1 MGAAPENRWWAD
13 EAKRPE
19 VFDVDPETG
28 FTRRFFDV
36 DDLAAVRMEKEEV
49 FHLAHDKVL
58 ALLAEGVLDG
68 LRVDHPDGLADPAG
82 YLQRLHDAGAERVWV
97 EKILHPGEQLPD
109 WPVSGTVG
117 YEFLNDVLGLYVDP
131 GAERSFLEL
140 WAELTGDD
148 RAFAAVALEAQLQQA
163 EGTFQREVDWLVRLS
178 GGRFEAHDIARS
190 LSRLPVYRTYVEP
203 WSGRVSDAD
212 REHIAAAEM
221 PEDLARV
228 LLLEE
233 GRDELDEFVTRFQQ
247 TSPPVTAKGIE
258 DTTFY
263 RWMPMVALNEVGG
276 DPSRFGLSVDAFHE
290 ENLTRAKRFGE
301 GLLVTQTHDTKRSGD
316 LRARIAALTTMP
328 GAWEELVRA
337 KVSAEAEPTPAEQLF
352 ALQIAVGLGGEI
364 TRERLDG
371 YLEKALR
378 EGKTTSNWIEPD
390 EAHERAVQEW
400 AWGMVSDPDVL
411 ALAER
416 AQAEGERAALGH
428 TLLKLTTPGVPDVY
442 QGDELWMLALV
453 DPDNRRPVD
462 WAARRE
468 ALDAVKAGA
477 APTRETAKL
486 HLLHRGL
493 ALRARREDAFG
504 PHGAYTPLE
513 AGPGVCAFTRGIG
526 EVLVVAP
533 VRDWDDR
540 GARRARGPAR
550 PLALRARRRAGR
562 ARRDGV
568 SRLAARRALRRG
580 AARTR
585 VSERCQAPFTQQA
598 RRVADREAADGA
610 ARGLPAGVALRPAR
624 GVEAQAGHDHER
636 VAGVRVDRHPLAGAG
651 LAEGHERPR
660 GHRGLDEAGRRER
673 VGDRARAVVGR
684 VGEGALRAARLRRA
698 RRRRRRAS
706 GRPGC
711 RRGSWPAPSAAPSAG
726 PSRGRPRR
734 PSRCPPRVSRRCRP

>member
-1 MGAAPENRWWAD
+1 MTASELRCTYRLQLNPELDFAKALELVPYLRDLGVSHLYLSPSLQARPGSTHGYDTVDPTTISGELGGEDAFRALAGAGLGVILDIVPNHMGAAPENRWWAD
-13 EAKRPE
+13 EEKRAE

-36 DDLAAVRMEKEEV
+36 DDLAAVRMEREEV

-58 ALLAEGVLDG
+58 ALLGEGILDG

-131 GAERSFLEL
+131 AGERPFLEL

-148 RAFAAVALEAQLQQA
+148 RAFAAVALEAQLEQA

-178 GGRFEAHDIARS
+178 GGRWEPHVIAQA
-190 LSRLPVYRTYVEP
+190 LSRMPVYRTYVEP

-212 REHIAAAEM
+212 REHVAAAQV
-221 PEDLARV
+221 PDDLGRV
-228 LLLEE
+228 LLLED
-233 GRDELDEFVTRFQQ
+233 GRGELDEFVTRFQQ

-276 DPSRFGLSVDAFHE
+276 DPSRFGLSVEGFHA
-290 ENLTRAKRFGE
+290 ENAVRARRFGE

-328 GAWEELVRA
+328 DAWEELVRA
-337 KVSAEAEPTPAEQLF
+337 KVSRDATPSPAEQLF
-352 ALQIAVGLGGEI
+352 ALQIVVGLGGEI

-390 EAHERAVQEW
+390 EEHERAVQEW
-400 AWGMVSDPDVL
+400 AWALVEDPEVL

-416 AQAEGERAALGH
+416 ARAEGERAALGQ

-462 WAARRE
+462 WETRRT
-468 ALDAVKAGA
+468 ALRGAMAGEP
-477 APTRETAKL
+477 PTAETAKL
-486 HLLHRGL
+486 HLIHRALG
-493 ALRARREDAFG
+493 LRARKADAFG
-504 PHGAYTPLE
+504 PSGAYTPLD
-513 AGPGVCAFTRGIG
+513 AGPGVCAFSRGIA

-533 VRDWDDR
+533 VRDWED
-540 GARRARGPAR
+540 AVLQVP
-550 PLALRARRRAGR
+550 
-562 ARRDGV
+562 
-568 SRLAARRALRRG
+568 
-580 AARTR
+580 
-585 VSERCQAPFTQQA
+585 E
-598 RRVADREAADGA
+598 
-610 ARGLPAGVALRPAR
+610 GL
-624 GVEAQAGHDHER
+624 
-636 VAGVRVDRHPLAGAG
+636 
-651 LAEGHERPR
+651 
-660 GHRGLDEAGRRER
+660 
-673 VGDRARAVVGR
+673 
-684 VGEGALRAARLRRA
+684 
-698 RRRRRRAS
+698 
-706 GRPGC
+706 
-711 RRGSWPAPSAAPSAG
+711 
-726 PSRGRPRR
+726 RGRW
-734 PSRCPPRVSRRCRP
+734 RCALTDAVHELGATARVIDLVGAPYGTALLERA

>member
-1 MGAAPENRWWAD
+1 MSGPQLRCTYRLQLNPELDFAKALELVPYLRELGVSHLYLSPSLQARPGSTHGYDTVDPTRISEELGGEAAFRELAGAGLGVILDIVPNHMGAAPENRWWAD

-58 ALLAEGVLDG
+58 ALLSEGVLDG

-82 YLQRLHDAGAERVWV
+82 YLRRLHDAGAARVWV
-97 EKILHPGEQLPD
+97 EKILHPGEELPD

-131 GAERSFLEL
+131 AGEHPFLEL

-163 EGTFQREVDWLVRLS
+163 EGTFRREVDWLVRLC
-178 GGRFEAHDIARS
+178 GGRFAAHDIARA

-203 WSGRVSDAD
+203 WSGHVSDAD
-212 REHIAAAEM
+212 REHVAAAEM
-221 PEDLARV
+221 PADLTAV
-228 LLLEE
+228 LLLEQ
-233 GRDELDEFVTRFQQ
+233 GRGELDEFVTRFQQ

-276 DPSRFGLSVDAFHE
+276 DPSRFGLSVTAFHAA
-290 ENLTRAKRFGE
+290 NQVRAQRFGD

-328 GAWEELVRA
+328 EAWEELVRA
-337 KVSAEAEPTPAEQLF
+337 KVDRNAEPTPAEQLF

-378 EGKTTSNWIEPD
+378 EGKTTSNWLEPD

-400 AWGMVSDPDVL
+400 AWALVEDPGVL

-416 AQAEGERAALGH
+416 ARAEGERAALGQ

-462 WAARRE
+462 WAARQD
-468 ALDAVKAGA
+468 ALRAAAAGEP
-477 APTRETAKL
+477 PTRGTAKL
-486 HLLHRGL
+486 HLIRRAL
-493 ALRARREDAFG
+493 ALRARKEEAFG
-504 PHGAYTPLE
+504 KHGAYTPLE
-513 AGPGVCAFTRGIG
+513 AGPDVCAFTRGIA

-533 VRDWDDR
+533 VRPADDVVLDVPEGLR
-540 GARRARGPAR
+540 GRWRC
-550 PLALRARRRAGR
+550 ALTDAQVELGASVPVGSLLV
-562 ARRDGV
+562 APY
-568 SRLAARRALRRG
+568 G
-580 AARTR
+580 AALL
-585 VSERCQAPFTQQA
+585 ERA
-598 RRVADREAADGA
+598 
-610 ARGLPAGVALRPAR
+610 
-624 GVEAQAGHDHER
+624 
-636 VAGVRVDRHPLAGAG
+636 
-651 LAEGHERPR
+651 
-660 GHRGLDEAGRRER
+660 
-673 VGDRARAVVGR
+673 
-684 VGEGALRAARLRRA
+684 
-698 RRRRRRAS
+698 
-706 GRPGC
+706 
-711 RRGSWPAPSAAPSAG
+711 
-726 PSRGRPRR
+726 
-734 PSRCPPRVSRRCRP
+734 